1 MGKYINCQII
11 QLAQRVYH
19 GKNQHSPQLGRSII
33 LVKPRGNFADVKASD
48 LAGSQD
54 MFQQRKHRFRIQSQ
68 GLCGTY
74 AWRKCRRKYIRAD
87 GNISRITFIQESV
100 DFLQNDRIIGGL
112 NFLCQNIIRSDFLR
126 VFEQADRVAVFLI
139 SA

>member
-54 MFQQRKHRFRIQSQ
+54 MFQQRKHRFRSSPRVCVALTP
-68 GLCGTY
+68 GANAEENT
-74 AWRKCRRKYIRAD
+74 
-87 GNISRITFIQESV
+87 SV
-100 DFLQNDRIIGGL
+100 QMVI
-112 NFLCQNIIRSDFLR
+112 
-126 VFEQADRVAVFLI
+126 
-139 SA
+139 